1 MKGKNYYYSC
11 VKPEESDAQA
21 ERFRALGARDGEIF
35 IDTIGEKSSQR
46 NSLRLL
52 KQLAL
57 REGDTLTVSSLYCLS
72 DLKKG
77 LADELHWMRDNGIQ
91 MRIADIPL
99 SVQEH
104 DEKSQQ
110 FLSDLMF
117 EVFDATILKERE
129 QRRQKQTYA
138 HADIVAEHTDAVGR
152 GSLVFWEPF
161 ARHKTR
167 SVQNEWLRN
176 SKSNRCNQN
185 CGKARTPDAAH
196 HGANASEHDAKT
208 NGLFEAR
215 FFKDGHGRHGKH
227 DHTDHE
233 DNG

>member
-11 VKPEESDAQA
+11 VKPEESDAQT

-46 NSLRLL
+46 NNLRLL

-91 MRIADIPL
+91 LRIADIPL

-129 QRRQKQTYA
+129 QRRQKQSEGICAAKKKGVHIGRKPKERGAEFETLKQRWQRGEVSLREA
-138 HADIVAEHTDAVGR
+138 GRRLGVSHQTFKKWVEEPEAD
-152 GSLVFWEPF
+152 
-161 ARHKTR
+161 
-167 SVQNEWLRN
+167 
-176 SKSNRCNQN
+176 
-185 CGKARTPDAAH
+185 
-196 HGANASEHDAKT
+196 
-208 NGLFEAR
+208 
-215 FFKDGHGRHGKH
+215 
-227 DHTDHE
+227 
-233 DNG
+233 

>member
-46 NSLRLL
+46 NNLRLL

-77 LADELHWMRDNGIQ
+77 LADELHWLRDNGIQ
-91 MRIADIPL
+91 LRIADIPL

-117 EVFDATILKERE
+117 EIFDATLLKERE
-129 QRRQKQTYA
+129 QRRQKQSEGIRA
-138 HADIVAEHTDAVGR
+138 AKMKGVHIGRKPMERGAE
-152 GSLVFWEPF
+152 
-161 ARHKTR
+161 
-167 SVQNEWLRN
+167 
-176 SKSNRCNQN
+176 
-185 CGKARTPDAAH
+185 
-196 HGANASEHDAKT
+196 
-208 NGLFEAR
+208 FEALKQQWQR
-215 FFKDGHGRHGKH
+215 GEVSLREAGRRLGVTHQTFKKWV
-227 DHTDHE
+227 E
-233 DNG
+233 EEK

>member
-46 NSLRLL
+46 NNLRLL

-91 MRIADIPL
+91 LRIADIPL

-117 EVFDATILKERE
+117 EIFDATILKERE
-129 QRRQKQTYA
+129 QRRQKQSEGIRA
-138 HADIVAEHTDAVGR
+138 AKMKGVHIGRKPMERGAE
-152 GSLVFWEPF
+152 
-161 ARHKTR
+161 
-167 SVQNEWLRN
+167 
-176 SKSNRCNQN
+176 
-185 CGKARTPDAAH
+185 
-196 HGANASEHDAKT
+196 
-208 NGLFEAR
+208 FEALKQQWQR
-215 FFKDGHGRHGKH
+215 GEVSLREAGRRLGVTHQTFKKWVEEPE
-227 DHTDHE
+227 E
-233 DNG
+233 D

>member
-46 NSLRLL
+46 NNFRLL

-91 MRIADIPL
+91 LRIADIPL

-129 QRRQKQTYA
+129 QRRQKQSEGIRA
-138 HADIVAEHTDAVGR
+138 AKQKGVHIGRKPMKRGAE
-152 GSLVFWEPF
+152 
-161 ARHKTR
+161 
-167 SVQNEWLRN
+167 
-176 SKSNRCNQN
+176 
-185 CGKARTPDAAH
+185 
-196 HGANASEHDAKT
+196 
-208 NGLFEAR
+208 FEALKEQR
-215 FFKDGHGRHGKH
+215 QRGEVSLREAGRRLGVTHQTFKKWVEE
-227 DHTDHE
+227 DHSE
-233 DNG
+233 R

>member
-11 VKPEESDAQA
+11 VKPEESDAQT

-35 IDTIGEKSSQR
+35 IDTIAERSSQR
-46 NSLRLL
+46 NNLRLL
-52 KQLAL
+52 KQLSL

-91 MRIADIPL
+91 LRIADIPL

-129 QRRQKQTYA
+129 QRRQKQSEGIRAAQEKGVHIGRKPMERGAEFEMLKQQWQRGEVSLREAGRRLGVT
-138 HADIVAEHTDAVGR
+138 HQTFKKWVEEPEAD
-152 GSLVFWEPF
+152 
-161 ARHKTR
+161 
-167 SVQNEWLRN
+167 
-176 SKSNRCNQN
+176 
-185 CGKARTPDAAH
+185 
-196 HGANASEHDAKT
+196 
-208 NGLFEAR
+208 
-215 FFKDGHGRHGKH
+215 
-227 DHTDHE
+227 
-233 DNG
+233 

>member
-11 VKPEESDAQA
+11 VKPEESDAQT

-46 NSLRLL
+46 NNLRLL

-91 MRIADIPL
+91 LRIADIPL

-117 EVFDATILKERE
+117 EIFDATLLKERE
-129 QRRQKQTYA
+129 QRRQKQSEGIRA
-138 HADIVAEHTDAVGR
+138 AQEKGVHIGRKPMERGAEFETLKQQWQRGEVSLREAGR
-152 GSLVFWEPF
+152 RLGVTHQTFKKWVEED
-161 ARHKTR
+161 H
-167 SVQNEWLRN
+167 
-176 SKSNRCNQN
+176 
-185 CGKARTPDAAH
+185 
-196 HGANASEHDAKT
+196 SE
-208 NGLFEAR
+208 R
-215 FFKDGHGRHGKH
+215 
-227 DHTDHE
+227 
-233 DNG
+233 

>member
-11 VKPEESDAQA
+11 VKPEESDAQT
-21 ERFRALGARDGEIF
+21 ERFRTLGARDGEIF

-46 NSLRLL
+46 NNLRLL

-91 MRIADIPL
+91 LRIADIPL

-129 QRRQKQTYA
+129 QRRQKQSEGIRA
-138 HADIVAEHTDAVGR
+138 AKKKGVHIGRKPMKRGAE
-152 GSLVFWEPF
+152 
-161 ARHKTR
+161 
-167 SVQNEWLRN
+167 
-176 SKSNRCNQN
+176 
-185 CGKARTPDAAH
+185 
-196 HGANASEHDAKT
+196 
-208 NGLFEAR
+208 FEALKQQWQR
-215 FFKDGHGRHGKH
+215 GEVSLREAGRRLGVTHQTFKKWV
-227 DHTDHE
+227 E
-233 DNG
+233 EEK

>member
-46 NSLRLL
+46 NNLRLL

-91 MRIADIPL
+91 LRIADIPL

-129 QRRQKQTYA
+129 QRRQKQSEGIRA
-138 HADIVAEHTDAVGR
+138 ANQKGVHIGRKPMKRGAE
-152 GSLVFWEPF
+152 
-161 ARHKTR
+161 
-167 SVQNEWLRN
+167 
-176 SKSNRCNQN
+176 
-185 CGKARTPDAAH
+185 
-196 HGANASEHDAKT
+196 
-208 NGLFEAR
+208 FEALKEQWQR
-215 FFKDGHGRHGKH
+215 GEVSLREAGRRLGVTHQTFKKWVEE
-227 DHTDHE
+227 DHSE
-233 DNG
+233 R

>member
-52 KQLAL
+52 KQFAL

-77 LADELHWMRDNGIQ
+77 LADELHWMRDNEIRL
-91 MRIADIPL
+91 RIADIPL
-99 SVQEH
+99 SVQEY

-117 EVFDATILKERE
+117 EIFDATLLKERE
-129 QRRQKQTYA
+129 QRRQKQSEGIRA
-138 HADIVAEHTDAVGR
+138 AKMKGVHIGRKPMERGAE
-152 GSLVFWEPF
+152 
-161 ARHKTR
+161 
-167 SVQNEWLRN
+167 
-176 SKSNRCNQN
+176 
-185 CGKARTPDAAH
+185 
-196 HGANASEHDAKT
+196 
-208 NGLFEAR
+208 FEALKQQWQR
-215 FFKDGHGRHGKH
+215 GEVSLREAGRRLGVTHQTFKKWV
-227 DHTDHE
+227 E
-233 DNG
+233 EE

>member
-11 VKPEESDAQA
+11 VKPEESDAQT

-46 NSLRLL
+46 NNLRLL

-91 MRIADIPL
+91 LRIADIPL

-129 QRRQKQTYA
+129 QRRQKQSEGIRA
-138 HADIVAEHTDAVGR
+138 AQEKGVHIGR
-152 GSLVFWEPF
+152 KPMERGAAFETVKAQWQRGEISLREAGRRLGVSHQTFKKWI
-161 ARHKTR
+161 
-167 SVQNEWLRN
+167 
-176 SKSNRCNQN
+176 
-185 CGKARTPDAAH
+185 
-196 HGANASEHDAKT
+196 SEAK
-208 NGLFEAR
+208 EM
-215 FFKDGHGRHGKH
+215 
-227 DHTDHE
+227 
-233 DNG
+233 

>member
-11 VKPEESDAQA
+11 LKPEESDAQT
-21 ERFRALGARDGEIF
+21 EHFRALGARDGEIF

-46 NSLRLL
+46 NNLRLL

-91 MRIADIPL
+91 LRIADIPL

-129 QRRQKQTYA
+129 QRRQKQSEGIRA
-138 HADIVAEHTDAVGR
+138 AKMKGVHIGRKPMERGAEFEVLKQQWQRGEVSLREAGR
-152 GSLVFWEPF
+152 RLGVTHQTFKKWVEED
-161 ARHKTR
+161 H
-167 SVQNEWLRN
+167 
-176 SKSNRCNQN
+176 
-185 CGKARTPDAAH
+185 
-196 HGANASEHDAKT
+196 SE
-208 NGLFEAR
+208 R
-215 FFKDGHGRHGKH
+215 
-227 DHTDHE
+227 
-233 DNG
+233 

>member
-11 VKPEESDAQA
+11 VTPEESDAQT

-35 IDTIGEKSSQR
+35 IDTVGEKSSQR
-46 NSLRLL
+46 NNLQLL

-91 MRIADIPL
+91 LRIADIPL

-129 QRRQKQTYA
+129 QRRQKQSEGIRA
-138 HADIVAEHTDAVGR
+138 AKMKGVHIGRKPKGR
-152 GSLVFWEPF
+152 GTEFETLKQQWQRGEISLREAGRRLGVTHQTFKEWVEEP
-161 ARHKTR
+161 
-167 SVQNEWLRN
+167 E
-176 SKSNRCNQN
+176 
-185 CGKARTPDAAH
+185 
-196 HGANASEHDAKT
+196 
-208 NGLFEAR
+208 
-215 FFKDGHGRHGKH
+215 
-227 DHTDHE
+227 E
-233 DNG
+233 D

>member
-11 VKPEESDAQA
+11 VKPEESDAQT

-46 NSLRLL
+46 NNLRLL

-57 REGDTLTVSSLYCLS
+57 REGDTLTVSSLNCLS

-77 LADELHWMRDNGIQ
+77 LADELHWMRDNGIRL
-91 MRIADIPL
+91 RIADIPL

-129 QRRQKQTYA
+129 QRRQKQSKGIRA
-138 HADIVAEHTDAVGR
+138 AKMKGVHIGRKPMERGAE
-152 GSLVFWEPF
+152 
-161 ARHKTR
+161 
-167 SVQNEWLRN
+167 
-176 SKSNRCNQN
+176 
-185 CGKARTPDAAH
+185 
-196 HGANASEHDAKT
+196 
-208 NGLFEAR
+208 FEALKQQWQR
-215 FFKDGHGRHGKH
+215 GEVSLREAGRRLGVTHQTFKKWVEEPE
-227 DHTDHE
+227 E
-233 DNG
+233 D

>member
-11 VKPEESDAQA
+11 VKPEESDAQT

-46 NSLRLL
+46 NNLRLL

-91 MRIADIPL
+91 LRIADIPL

-129 QRRQKQTYA
+129 QRRQKQSEGIRA
-138 HADIVAEHTDAVGR
+138 AKMKGVHIGRKPMERGAE
-152 GSLVFWEPF
+152 
-161 ARHKTR
+161 
-167 SVQNEWLRN
+167 
-176 SKSNRCNQN
+176 
-185 CGKARTPDAAH
+185 
-196 HGANASEHDAKT
+196 
-208 NGLFEAR
+208 FEALKQQWQR
-215 FFKDGHGRHGKH
+215 GEVSLREAGRRLGVSHQTFKKWVE
-227 DHTDHE
+227 E
-233 DNG
+233 DT

>member
-11 VKPEESDAQA
+11 VKPEESDAQT

-46 NSLRLL
+46 NNLRLL

-91 MRIADIPL
+91 LRIADIPL

-117 EVFDATILKERE
+117 EVFDATIFKERE
-129 QRRQKQTYA
+129 QRCQKQSEGIRA
-138 HADIVAEHTDAVGR
+138 AQEKGVHIGR
-152 GSLVFWEPF
+152 KPMERGTE
-161 ARHKTR
+161 
-167 SVQNEWLRN
+167 
-176 SKSNRCNQN
+176 
-185 CGKARTPDAAH
+185 
-196 HGANASEHDAKT
+196 
-208 NGLFEAR
+208 FEALKQQWQR
-215 FFKDGHGRHGKH
+215 GEVSLREAGRRLGVTHQTFKKWVEEE
-227 DHTDHE
+227 T
-233 DNG
+233 

>member
-11 VKPEESDAQA
+11 VKPEESDAQT
-21 ERFRALGARDGEIF
+21 EHFRALGARDGEIF

-46 NSLRLL
+46 NNLRLL

-91 MRIADIPL
+91 LRIADIPL

-129 QRRQKQTYA
+129 QRRQKQSEGIRA
-138 HADIVAEHTDAVGR
+138 AKMKGVHIGRKPMERGAE
-152 GSLVFWEPF
+152 
-161 ARHKTR
+161 
-167 SVQNEWLRN
+167 
-176 SKSNRCNQN
+176 
-185 CGKARTPDAAH
+185 
-196 HGANASEHDAKT
+196 
-208 NGLFEAR
+208 FEALKQQWQR
-215 FFKDGHGRHGKH
+215 GEVSLREAGRRLGVTHQTFKKWVEE
-227 DHTDHE
+227 DHSE
-233 DNG
+233 R

>member
-11 VKPEESDAQA
+11 VKPEESDAQT

-46 NSLRLL
+46 NNLRLL

-91 MRIADIPL
+91 LRIADIPL

-129 QRRQKQTYA
+129 RRRQKQSEGIRA
-138 HADIVAEHTDAVGR
+138 AQEKGVHIGR
-152 GSLVFWEPF
+152 KPKERGTE
-161 ARHKTR
+161 
-167 SVQNEWLRN
+167 
-176 SKSNRCNQN
+176 
-185 CGKARTPDAAH
+185 
-196 HGANASEHDAKT
+196 
-208 NGLFEAR
+208 FEALKQQWQR
-215 FFKDGHGRHGKH
+215 GEVSLREAGRRLGVTHQTFKKWAE
-227 DHTDHE
+227 E
-233 DNG
+233 DT

>member
-11 VKPEESDAQA
+11 VKPEESDAQT

-35 IDTIGEKSSQR
+35 IDTIGEKSSRR
-46 NSLRLL
+46 NNLRLL

-57 REGDTLTVSSLYCLS
+57 REGDILTVSSLYCLS

-91 MRIADIPL
+91 LRIADIPL

-117 EVFDATILKERE
+117 EIFDATLLKERE
-129 QRRQKQTYA
+129 QRRQKQSEGIRA
-138 HADIVAEHTDAVGR
+138 AQEKGVHIGR
-152 GSLVFWEPF
+152 KPMERGTE
-161 ARHKTR
+161 
-167 SVQNEWLRN
+167 
-176 SKSNRCNQN
+176 
-185 CGKARTPDAAH
+185 
-196 HGANASEHDAKT
+196 
-208 NGLFEAR
+208 FEALKQQWQR
-215 FFKDGHGRHGKH
+215 GEVSLREAGRRLGVTHQTFKKWVE
-227 DHTDHE
+227 E
-233 DNG
+233 DT

>member
-11 VKPEESDAQA
+11 VKPEESDAQT

-46 NSLRLL
+46 NNLRLL

-91 MRIADIPL
+91 LRIADIPL

-129 QRRQKQTYA
+129 QCRQKQSEGSRA
-138 HADIVAEHTDAVGR
+138 SKMKGVHIGRKPMERGAE
-152 GSLVFWEPF
+152 
-161 ARHKTR
+161 
-167 SVQNEWLRN
+167 
-176 SKSNRCNQN
+176 
-185 CGKARTPDAAH
+185 
-196 HGANASEHDAKT
+196 
-208 NGLFEAR
+208 FEALKQQWQR
-215 FFKDGHGRHGKH
+215 GEVSLREAGRRLGVTHQTFKKWVEEPE
-227 DHTDHE
+227 E
-233 DNG
+233 D

>member
-11 VKPEESDAQA
+11 VKPEESDAQT

-46 NSLRLL
+46 NNLRLL

-77 LADELHWMRDNGIQ
+77 LAEELHWMRDNGIQ
-91 MRIADIPL
+91 LRIADIPL

-117 EVFDATILKERE
+117 EVFDATLLKERE
-129 QRRQKQTYA
+129 EKRQKQSEGIRA
-138 HADIVAEHTDAVGR
+138 AKKKGVHIGRRPMERGAEFETLKQQWQRGEISLREAGR
-152 GSLVFWEPF
+152 RLGVSHQTFKKWVEED
-161 ARHKTR
+161 H
-167 SVQNEWLRN
+167 
-176 SKSNRCNQN
+176 
-185 CGKARTPDAAH
+185 
-196 HGANASEHDAKT
+196 SE
-208 NGLFEAR
+208 R
-215 FFKDGHGRHGKH
+215 
-227 DHTDHE
+227 
-233 DNG
+233 

>member
-11 VKPEESDAQA
+11 VKPEESDAQT

-46 NSLRLL
+46 NNLRLL
-52 KQLAL
+52 KQLSL

-91 MRIADIPL
+91 LRIADIPL

-104 DEKSQQ
+104 DERSQQ

-117 EVFDATILKERE
+117 EIFDATLLKERE
-129 QRRQKQTYA
+129 QRRQKQSEGIRA
-138 HADIVAEHTDAVGR
+138 AQEKGVHIGRKPKERGAE
-152 GSLVFWEPF
+152 
-161 ARHKTR
+161 
-167 SVQNEWLRN
+167 
-176 SKSNRCNQN
+176 
-185 CGKARTPDAAH
+185 
-196 HGANASEHDAKT
+196 
-208 NGLFEAR
+208 FEALKQQWQR
-215 FFKDGHGRHGKH
+215 GEVSLREAGRRLGVTHQTFKKWV
-227 DHTDHE
+227 E
-233 DNG
+233 EEK

>member
-11 VKPEESDAQA
+11 VKPEESDAQT
-21 ERFRALGARDGEIF
+21 ERFRTLGARDGEIF

-46 NSLRLL
+46 NNLRLL

-91 MRIADIPL
+91 LRIADIPL

-129 QRRQKQTYA
+129 QRRQKQSEGIRA
-138 HADIVAEHTDAVGR
+138 AKMKGVHIGRKPMERGAE
-152 GSLVFWEPF
+152 
-161 ARHKTR
+161 
-167 SVQNEWLRN
+167 
-176 SKSNRCNQN
+176 
-185 CGKARTPDAAH
+185 
-196 HGANASEHDAKT
+196 
-208 NGLFEAR
+208 FEALKQQWQR
-215 FFKDGHGRHGKH
+215 GEVSLREAGRRLGVTHQTFKKWVEE
-227 DHTDHE
+227 DHSE
-233 DNG
+233 R

>member
-11 VKPEESDAQA
+11 VKPEESDAQT

-46 NSLRLL
+46 NNLRLL
-52 KQLAL
+52 KQLSL

-91 MRIADIPL
+91 LRIADIPL

-104 DEKSQQ
+104 DERSQQ

-117 EVFDATILKERE
+117 EIFDATLLKERE
-129 QRRQKQTYA
+129 QRRQKQSEGIRA
-138 HADIVAEHTDAVGR
+138 AQEKGVHIGRKPKERGAE
-152 GSLVFWEPF
+152 
-161 ARHKTR
+161 
-167 SVQNEWLRN
+167 
-176 SKSNRCNQN
+176 
-185 CGKARTPDAAH
+185 
-196 HGANASEHDAKT
+196 
-208 NGLFEAR
+208 FEALKQQWQR
-215 FFKDGHGRHGKH
+215 GEVSLREAGRRLGVTHQTFKKWVEEP
-227 DHTDHE
+227 TE
-233 DNG
+233 N

>member
-11 VKPEESDAQA
+11 VKPEESDAQT

-46 NSLRLL
+46 NNLRLL
-52 KQLAL
+52 KQLSL

-91 MRIADIPL
+91 LRIADIPL

-129 QRRQKQTYA
+129 QRRQKRSEGIRAAKMKGVHIGRKPMERGTEFETLKQQWQRGEVSLREAGRRLGVTHQT
-138 HADIVAEHTDAVGR
+138 
-152 GSLVFWEPF
+152 
-161 ARHKTR
+161 
-167 SVQNEWLRN
+167 
-176 SKSNRCNQN
+176 
-185 CGKARTPDAAH
+185 
-196 HGANASEHDAKT
+196 
-208 NGLFEAR
+208 
-215 FFKDGHGRHGKH
+215 FKKWVE
-227 DHTDHE
+227 E
-233 DNG
+233 DT

>member
-11 VKPEESDAQA
+11 VKPEESDAQT

-46 NSLRLL
+46 NNLQLL

-91 MRIADIPL
+91 LRIADIPL

-129 QRRQKQTYA
+129 QRRPKQSEGIRAAQKKGV
-138 HADIVAEHTDAVGR
+138 HIGRKPMGR
-152 GSLVFWEPF
+152 GAE
-161 ARHKTR
+161 
-167 SVQNEWLRN
+167 
-176 SKSNRCNQN
+176 
-185 CGKARTPDAAH
+185 
-196 HGANASEHDAKT
+196 
-208 NGLFEAR
+208 FEALKQQWQR
-215 FFKDGHGRHGKH
+215 GEVSLREAGRRLGVTHQTFKKWV
-227 DHTDHE
+227 E
-233 DNG
+233 EEK

>member
-11 VKPEESDAQA
+11 VKPEESDAQT

-35 IDTIGEKSSQR
+35 IDTIGEKSSRR
-46 NSLRLL
+46 NNLRLL

-57 REGDTLTVSSLYCLS
+57 REGDILTVSSLYCLS

-91 MRIADIPL
+91 LRIADIPL

-117 EVFDATILKERE
+117 EIFDATLLKERE
-129 QRRQKQTYA
+129 QRRQKQSEGIRA
-138 HADIVAEHTDAVGR
+138 AKMKGVHIGRKPMERGAE
-152 GSLVFWEPF
+152 
-161 ARHKTR
+161 
-167 SVQNEWLRN
+167 
-176 SKSNRCNQN
+176 
-185 CGKARTPDAAH
+185 
-196 HGANASEHDAKT
+196 
-208 NGLFEAR
+208 FEALKQQWQR
-215 FFKDGHGRHGKH
+215 GEVSLREAGRRLGVTHQTFKKWVE
-227 DHTDHE
+227 E
-233 DNG
+233 DT

>member
-46 NSLRLL
+46 NNLRLL

-91 MRIADIPL
+91 LRIADIPL

-129 QRRQKQTYA
+129 QRRQKQSEGIRA
-138 HADIVAEHTDAVGR
+138 AQEKGVHIGRKPMERGAEFETLKQQWQRGEVSLREAGR
-152 GSLVFWEPF
+152 RLGVTHQTFKKWVEEP
-161 ARHKTR
+161 
-167 SVQNEWLRN
+167 E
-176 SKSNRCNQN
+176 
-185 CGKARTPDAAH
+185 
-196 HGANASEHDAKT
+196 
-208 NGLFEAR
+208 
-215 FFKDGHGRHGKH
+215 
-227 DHTDHE
+227 E
-233 DNG
+233 D

>member
-11 VKPEESDAQA
+11 VKPEESDAQT

-46 NSLRLL
+46 NNLRLL

-77 LADELHWMRDNGIQ
+77 LADELHWMRNNGIQ
-91 MRIADIPL
+91 LRIADIPL

-129 QRRQKQTYA
+129 QRRQKQSEGIRAAQEKGVHIGRKPMERGAEFETLKQQWQRGEVSLREA
-138 HADIVAEHTDAVGR
+138 GRRLGVTHQTFKKWVEEPEAD
-152 GSLVFWEPF
+152 
-161 ARHKTR
+161 
-167 SVQNEWLRN
+167 
-176 SKSNRCNQN
+176 
-185 CGKARTPDAAH
+185 
-196 HGANASEHDAKT
+196 
-208 NGLFEAR
+208 
-215 FFKDGHGRHGKH
+215 
-227 DHTDHE
+227 
-233 DNG
+233 

>member
-11 VKPEESDAQA
+11 VKPEESDAQT

-46 NSLRLL
+46 NNLRLL

-91 MRIADIPL
+91 LRIADIPL

-129 QRRQKQTYA
+129 QRRQKQSEGICA
-138 HADIVAEHTDAVGR
+138 AKKKGVHIGRKPKERGAEFETLKQRWQRGEVSLREAGR
-152 GSLVFWEPF
+152 RLGVTHQTFKKWVEED
-161 ARHKTR
+161 H
-167 SVQNEWLRN
+167 
-176 SKSNRCNQN
+176 
-185 CGKARTPDAAH
+185 
-196 HGANASEHDAKT
+196 SE
-208 NGLFEAR
+208 R
-215 FFKDGHGRHGKH
+215 
-227 DHTDHE
+227 
-233 DNG
+233 

>member
-11 VKPEESDAQA
+11 VKPEESDAQT

-46 NSLRLL
+46 NNLRLL

-91 MRIADIPL
+91 LRIADIPL

-129 QRRQKQTYA
+129 QRRQKQSEGIREA
-138 HADIVAEHTDAVGR
+138 KKKGVHIGRKPKERGAE
-152 GSLVFWEPF
+152 
-161 ARHKTR
+161 
-167 SVQNEWLRN
+167 
-176 SKSNRCNQN
+176 
-185 CGKARTPDAAH
+185 
-196 HGANASEHDAKT
+196 
-208 NGLFEAR
+208 FEALKQQWQR
-215 FFKDGHGRHGKH
+215 GEVSLREAGRRLSVTHQTFKKWVEEPE
-227 DHTDHE
+227 E
-233 DNG
+233 D

>member
-11 VKPEESDAQA
+11 VKPEESDAQT

-46 NSLRLL
+46 NNLRLL

-91 MRIADIPL
+91 LRIADIPL

-129 QRRQKQTYA
+129 QRRQKQSEGIRA
-138 HADIVAEHTDAVGR
+138 AKKKGVHIGRKPMERGAE
-152 GSLVFWEPF
+152 
-161 ARHKTR
+161 
-167 SVQNEWLRN
+167 
-176 SKSNRCNQN
+176 
-185 CGKARTPDAAH
+185 
-196 HGANASEHDAKT
+196 
-208 NGLFEAR
+208 FEALKQQWQR
-215 FFKDGHGRHGKH
+215 GELSLREAGRRIGVTHQTFKKWV
-227 DHTDHE
+227 E
-233 DNG
+233 EE

>member
-11 VKPEESDAQA
+11 VKPAESAAQT

-46 NSLRLL
+46 NNLRLL

-91 MRIADIPL
+91 LRIADIPL

-129 QRRQKQTYA
+129 QRSQKQSEGIRA
-138 HADIVAEHTDAVGR
+138 AQEKGVHIGRKPMERGAEFETLKQQWQRGEVSLREAGR
-152 GSLVFWEPF
+152 RLGVTHQTFKKWVEEP
-161 ARHKTR
+161 
-167 SVQNEWLRN
+167 E
-176 SKSNRCNQN
+176 
-185 CGKARTPDAAH
+185 
-196 HGANASEHDAKT
+196 
-208 NGLFEAR
+208 
-215 FFKDGHGRHGKH
+215 
-227 DHTDHE
+227 E
-233 DNG
+233 D

>member
-46 NSLRLL
+46 NNLRLL

-91 MRIADIPL
+91 LRIADIPL

-129 QRRQKQTYA
+129 QRRQKQSEGIRA
-138 HADIVAEHTDAVGR
+138 AKMKGVHIGRKPKKRGAE
-152 GSLVFWEPF
+152 
-161 ARHKTR
+161 
-167 SVQNEWLRN
+167 
-176 SKSNRCNQN
+176 
-185 CGKARTPDAAH
+185 
-196 HGANASEHDAKT
+196 
-208 NGLFEAR
+208 FEALKQQWQR
-215 FFKDGHGRHGKH
+215 GEVSLREAGRRLGVSHQTFKKWIE
-227 DHTDHE
+227 E
-233 DNG
+233 DT

>member
-11 VKPEESDAQA
+11 VKPEESDAQT

-46 NSLRLL
+46 NNLRLL

-117 EVFDATILKERE
+117 EIFDATLLKERE
-129 QRRQKQTYA
+129 EKRQKQSEGIRA
-138 HADIVAEHTDAVGR
+138 AKKKGVHIGRKPKERGAE
-152 GSLVFWEPF
+152 
-161 ARHKTR
+161 
-167 SVQNEWLRN
+167 
-176 SKSNRCNQN
+176 
-185 CGKARTPDAAH
+185 
-196 HGANASEHDAKT
+196 
-208 NGLFEAR
+208 FEALKQQWQR
-215 FFKDGHGRHGKH
+215 GEVSLREAGRRLGVTHQTFKKWVEE
-227 DHTDHE
+227 DHSE
-233 DNG
+233 R

>member
-11 VKPEESDAQA
+11 VKPEESDAQT

-46 NSLRLL
+46 NNLRLL

-72 DLKKG
+72 NLKKG

-91 MRIADIPL
+91 LRIADIPL

-129 QRRQKQTYA
+129 QRRQKQSEGIRA
-138 HADIVAEHTDAVGR
+138 AKMKGVHIGRKPKER
-152 GSLVFWEPF
+152 GSE
-161 ARHKTR
+161 
-167 SVQNEWLRN
+167 
-176 SKSNRCNQN
+176 
-185 CGKARTPDAAH
+185 
-196 HGANASEHDAKT
+196 
-208 NGLFEAR
+208 FEALKQQWQR
-215 FFKDGHGRHGKH
+215 GEVSLREAGRRLGVTHQTFKKWVEEPDR
-227 DHTDHE
+227 E
-233 DNG
+233 

>member
-11 VKPEESDAQA
+11 VKPEESDAQT

-35 IDTIGEKSSQR
+35 IDTIGEKFSQR
-46 NSLRLL
+46 NNLRLL

-91 MRIADIPL
+91 LRIADIPL

-129 QRRQKQTYA
+129 QRRQKQSEGIRA
-138 HADIVAEHTDAVGR
+138 AQEKGVHIGRKPKERGAEFETLKQQWQRGEVSLREAGR
-152 GSLVFWEPF
+152 RLGVTHQTFKKWVE
-161 ARHKTR
+161 
-167 SVQNEWLRN
+167 
-176 SKSNRCNQN
+176 
-185 CGKARTPDAAH
+185 
-196 HGANASEHDAKT
+196 
-208 NGLFEAR
+208 EA
-215 FFKDGHGRHGKH
+215 
-227 DHTDHE
+227 
-233 DNG
+233 

>member
-35 IDTIGEKSSQR
+35 IDTIGEKSSRR
-46 NSLRLL
+46 NNLRLL

-77 LADELHWMRDNGIQ
+77 LADELHWLRDNGIQ
-91 MRIADIPL
+91 LRIADIPL

-129 QRRQKQTYA
+129 QRRQKQSEGIRA
-138 HADIVAEHTDAVGR
+138 AKKKGVHIGRKPMERGAE
-152 GSLVFWEPF
+152 
-161 ARHKTR
+161 
-167 SVQNEWLRN
+167 
-176 SKSNRCNQN
+176 
-185 CGKARTPDAAH
+185 
-196 HGANASEHDAKT
+196 
-208 NGLFEAR
+208 FEAVKAQWQR
-215 FFKDGHGRHGKH
+215 GEISLREAGRRLGVTHQTFKKWVEE
-227 DHTDHE
+227 DHSE
-233 DNG
+233 R